1 MLNQDDSKD
10 PSLFNA
16 AFELLQQWL
25 DVKESDEIQPL
36 GNATVYKTSVVL
48 WLMLFQ
54 RLHPDASLKD
64 SVEYFFAK
72 PNWPNL

>member
-25 DVKESDEIQPL
+25 DVEESDEIQPL

-48 WLMLFQ
+48 WLMLF
-54 RLHPDASLKD
+54 
-64 SVEYFFAK
+64 
-72 PNWPNL
+72 